1 MAMLIFDKIKYAISL
16 FDSNELLIITVGLL
30 IYHIALAAFVYSAVK
45 TTMALR
51 ERELKQ
57 ERDEYKK
64 NWDHRDLAWK
74 DREEELKR
82 VLHVEKEME
91 ISQLKAEYDS
101 YVNLLEQKLDRSKTR
116 EKAMN

>member
-1 MAMLIFDKIKYAISL
+1 MAVFDKIRYAFSL
-16 FDSNELLIITVGLL
+16 FDSNELLIIVISVL
-30 IYHIALAAFVYSAVK
+30 IYHILIAAFVYAAVR
-45 TTMALR
+45 TTMVVR

-82 VLHVEKEME
+82 ILHGEKEME

-101 YVNLLEQKLDRSKTR
+101 YISLLEQKLDRSRTR
-116 EKAMN
+116 EKATN